1 MDVTAHIDA
10 LQREGQLLA
19 AVADATD
26 LNAPIPTCPG
36 WTMRDLLRHVGG
48 VHRWAARNVSQPS
61 PDPVPQDQED
71 ALMASW
77 PDDGGLHDWFRD
89 GHAALAATLRE
100 APADVAA
107 WSFLPAPS
115 PLAFWARRQ
124 AHETAIHRV
133 DAESASGAMTAVPPD
148 FGADGVDEMLLG
160 FGARRR
166 SLDIT
171 TPAAIALHANDS
183 GHAWIV
189 RIDADGFTTTREA
202 LGASADCTVRGT
214 ASDLYLLLW
223 NRRSRHGLDATGDTT
238 LLDLWRETMRVR
250 WT

>member
-36 WTMRDLLRHVGG
+36 WTMRDLLRHTGG
-48 VHRWAARNVSQPS
+48 VHRWAAYNVSHPS
-61 PDPVPQDQED
+61 PDRVPQDQAD
-71 ALMASW
+71 ALMTSW
-77 PDDGGLHDWFRD
+77 PDDAGLGAWFRE
-89 GHAALAATLRE
+89 GHAALVATLAT

-107 WSFLPAPS
+107 LTFLPAPS

-124 AHETAIHRV
+124 AHETAIHRA
-133 DAESASGAMTAVPPD
+133 DAEAASGAISAVPPD

-166 SLDIT
+166 TLDIT
-171 TPAAIALHANDS
+171 NPAAIAIHAADT
-183 GHAWIV
+183 GHAWTV
-189 RIDADGFTTTREA
+189 RIGADGFTTTREA
-202 LGASADCTVRGT
+202 PNASVDCAVRGA

-223 NRRSRHGLDATGDTT
+223 NRRSRHGLEVSGDST
-238 LLDLWRETMRVR
+238 LLDLWRETVRVR
-250 WT
+250 WS

>member
-1 MDVTAHIDA
+1 MDVAAHIDA

-19 AVADATD
+19 AAADTTELD
-26 LNAPIPTCPG
+26 TQVPTCPG
-36 WTMRDLLRHVGG
+36 WTVRDLLRHVGG
-48 VHRWAARNVSQPS
+48 VHRWAAHNVDHPS

-77 PDDGGLHDWFRD
+77 PDDGGLRDWFRE
-89 GHAALAATLRE
+89 GHSALAATLRD

-133 DAESASGAMTAVPPD
+133 DAESASGAITAVPPD

-166 SLDIT
+166 TLDII
-171 TPAAIALHANDS
+171 TPAAIAIHAGDS
-183 GHAWIV
+183 GHAWTV
-189 RIDADGFTTTREA
+189 RIGADGFTTTREVP
-202 LGASADCTVRGT
+202 ASVPDCTVRGT

-223 NRRSRHGLDATGDTT
+223 NRRSRHGLDVRGDAT
-238 LLDLWRETMRVR
+238 LLDLWRETVRVR
-250 WT
+250 WS